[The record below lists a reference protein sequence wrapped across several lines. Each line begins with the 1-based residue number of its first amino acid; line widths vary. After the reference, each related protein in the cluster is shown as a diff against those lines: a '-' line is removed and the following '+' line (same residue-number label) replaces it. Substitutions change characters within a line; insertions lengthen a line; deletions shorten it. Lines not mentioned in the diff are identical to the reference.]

1 MNTPMTAT
9 TTKEDLMQRV
19 LDAYWSV
26 DNNHLTISS
35 KLRMASVLRA
45 IAEEIRTWA
54 PPESQARI
62 CHLMTNE
69 IADRLVRESEE
80 QP

>member
-1 MNTPMTAT
+1 MT
-9 TTKEDLMQRV
+9 TTTEADLLEKV

-26 DNNHLTISS
+26 ENNHLTVSS
-35 KLRMASVLRA
+35 KLRMVPVFRA

-62 CHLMTNE
+62 CWLMTNE
-69 IADRLVRESEE
+69 IADRLVREAEE
-80 QP
+80 KA